1 MENNKTRE
9 IDLIELFSS
18 IGKSIG
24 NFFVNIY
31 NAFWWMVAFCLKRYI
46 WIIAFIV
53 LGLIIGIIDVS
64 KGDSGYKSSAII
76 RTNALRSM
84 EMKEYFDEI
93 NNYFPAKNHQSFD
106 IVKEK
111 FNLDSTSAKEISSIK
126 AHFFIDFNA
135 DGTLDAVD
143 LNDNHSRKDTIN
155 VIDSLHL
162 YIESTV
168 TNPLTFTRIAKSLE
182 YYVNNIPFLV
192 EKNKNRLEILNDHY
206 NLVST
211 EIHYLDSLQKSSYFG
226 VSSNLAQLQFN
237 NREGFILGE
246 SRQQLY
252 HYEKDKLQLKKNK
265 LSDELAL
272 FTQVITIVK
281 DFPIVKD
288 KIQSDY
294 FIIFK
299 YIVVAFI
306 MGVFILLIIYMFAKN
321 YRKYLDKV

>member
-237 NREGFILGE
+237 NREGFIL
-246 SRQQLY
+246 
-252 HYEKDKLQLKKNK
+252 
-265 LSDELAL
+265 
-272 FTQVITIVK
+272 V
-281 DFPIVKD
+281 
-288 KIQSDY
+288 
-294 FIIFK
+294 
-299 YIVVAFI
+299 
-306 MGVFILLIIYMFAKN
+306 
-321 YRKYLDKV
+321 